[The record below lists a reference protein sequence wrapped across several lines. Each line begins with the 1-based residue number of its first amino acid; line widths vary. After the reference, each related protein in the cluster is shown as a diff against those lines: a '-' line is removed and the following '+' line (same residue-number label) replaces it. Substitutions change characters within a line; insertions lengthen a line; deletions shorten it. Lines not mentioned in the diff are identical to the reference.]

1 MLDLHTVV
9 LMVHVVWNYLMEG
22 NATVI
27 ETASTTIIIVSIAT
41 AALTILVKVMWVL
54 HINLIALIKELHRL
68 GADVGM
74 LKGGAHSVQGRR
86 KQFGSGMGTGE
97 GSA

>member
-9 LMVHVVWNYLMEG
+9 LMVHVVWNCLMED

-27 ETASTTIIIVSIAT
+27 TTVWTTYTIDIFVAT

-54 HINLIALIKELHRL
+54 KPDTFN
-68 GADVGM
+68 
-74 LKGGAHSVQGRR
+74 QGT
-86 KQFGSGMGTGE
+86 SI
-97 GSA
+97 